1 MCKGLASIPRAQKKG
16 GGGEHREVRRNI
28 FSTAVLASF
37 KRAASVCVCTYTRT
51 CRNVCALCLHRV
63 SGNGECHRE
72 GWLRGSGV
80 MRTFLSTLYQLASYD
95 SGATPA
101 SHPFTN
107 KLKIFREAKMDEIV
121 VNPSGRRFTQLL
133 EIDQNHLL
141 S

>member
-1 MCKGLASIPRAQKKG
+1 MCKDLASIPRAQKKG
-16 GGGEHREVRRNI
+16 GGVSIGRCEEI
-28 FSTAVLASF
+28 FLAQQYLLVL
-37 KRAASVCVCTYTRT
+37 KEQQVCVCTYTRT

-63 SGNGECHRE
+63 SGNGECHCE